1 MPLKMT
7 TFSLWFKLDRKVI
20 QNFLVNEFDDHY
32 FFLPLA
38 RGIKLVQSQLMMLH
52 EVTEYNRYASDF
64 FQI

>member
-1 MPLKMT
+1 MT
-7 TFSLWFKLDRKVI
+7 I
-20 QNFLVNEFDDHY
+20 I

-64 FQI
+64 FKI